1 MKAIC
6 GGTVYTMAGPPIP
19 DGRILIDQG
28 KIAAVGGK
36 ELEIPQ
42 GVQVIEAP
50 GCWITQPFGSVGR
63 TRTSGNSR

>member
-1 MKAIC
+1 
-6 GGTVYTMAGPPIP
+6 MAGPPIP

-28 KIAAVGGK
+28 KIAAVVGK

-50 GCWITQPFGSVGR
+50 GCWITPGFIDAHSHLALWGEPELPA
-63 TRTSGNSR
+63 TADEK